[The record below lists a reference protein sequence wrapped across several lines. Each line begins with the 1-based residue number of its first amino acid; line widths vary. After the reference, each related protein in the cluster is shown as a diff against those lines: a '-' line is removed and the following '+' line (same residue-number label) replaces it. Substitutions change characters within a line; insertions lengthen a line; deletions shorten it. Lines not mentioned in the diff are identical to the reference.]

1 MRADLCSVMALV
13 MVQARCRGARA
24 WDEDSQRSLLS
35 IVTYSTSLK
44 GFATIKA
51 VLNVLAVYYEMKG
64 RDVERNAITYNTMP
78 NTLVHCCE
86 MQCGPR
92 LLEDMRDES
101 LLIKPVI
108 TTYIMIMKEAVSP
121 G

>member
-1 MRADLCSVMALV
+1 M
-13 MVQARCRGARA
+13 
-24 WDEDSQRSLLS
+24 
-35 IVTYSTSLK
+35 
-44 GFATIKA
+44 IKDI
-51 VLNVLAVYYEMKG
+51 LNVLALYYEMKG

-101 LLIKPVI
+101 LLIEPDMI
-108 TTYIMIMKEAVSP
+108 TYSMIMKEYFSSGDLDKGVLLVQRWKKEAVSP